1 MLRIFVFF
9 LCMCLALGNGQVLA
23 QQVGV
28 GAFGVKGGLNI
39 SSLGGNESQLGSAK
53 FGLHA
58 GFYYAVRISD
68 RIAFQPELVFSQQ
81 GYQINDALT
90 DAFAVNYNYLNLP
103 LIAKIYVADGTSV
116 QLGPQLGYLLNST
129 DLYPI
134 KKFDIAL
141 ALGLGYEMGSGLN
154 FGLRY
159 NLGLTNTI
167 VNSPNFNPSSTNRV
181 FQVSIGY
188 TFGNQLAGSR

>member
-1 MLRIFVFF
+1 
-9 LCMCLALGNGQVLA
+9 MCLTLGSGQQVLA
-23 QQVGV
+23 QGGGG
-28 GAFGVKGGLNI
+28 GAFGMKGGINI
-39 SSLGGNESQLGSAK
+39 SSLGGNDSQLGSAK

-81 GYQINDALT
+81 GYQINDAFT
-90 DAFAVNYNYLNLP
+90 NAFAVNYNYLNLP

-116 QLGPQLGYLLNST
+116 QLVPQLGYLLNSVE
-129 DLYPI
+129 LYPI
-134 KKFDIAL
+134 KKFDVAL
-141 ALGLGYEMGSGLN
+141 ALGLGYEMESGLN

-159 NLGLTNTI
+159 NLGLINTI
-167 VNSPNFNPSSTNRV
+167 ANSPNLNLSSTNRV

-188 TFGNQLAGSR
+188 TFGN